1 MFLFDSRCCVE
12 QTRFQCWSI
21 HSDPCNAVGSGSS
34 VAVGRDD
41 QAGWGCWL
49 WEQEEHCACR
59 PSAPNVLVPGAGA
72 SDAYATSIMMRFK
85 STTGLDGQ
93 TQKQS
98 TCYDCGIPFSLTKWA
113 TQIAWLDKLHW
124 LRPWMFLSAF
134 LKFLS
139 HRIFRHMHRV
149 LNID

>member
-1 MFLFDSRCCVE
+1 MFLFDSKPIRCCVE

-21 HSDPCNAVGSGSS
+21 HSDPCNAVGSGSR

-59 PSAPNVLVPGAGA
+59 PSAPNVLVPGASA

-98 TCYDCGIPFSLTKWA
+98 TCYDCAIPFSLTKKWA
-113 TQIAWLDKLHW
+113 TQIPWLDKLRW
-124 LRPWMFLSAF
+124 LWPRSLWGIWRNLEEFMREKHCSG
-134 LKFLS
+134 
-139 HRIFRHMHRV
+139 
-149 LNID
+149 